1 MSLVDEA
8 VEKMA
13 FFADRLQRLTCILLP
28 IKNYMKA
35 FKFNFFASTELF
47 SIFVCRLKNKL

>member
-8 VEKMA
+8 VDKMA
-13 FFADRLQRLTCILLP
+13 FFADRLQRLTCVLLP

-35 FKFNFFASTELF
+35 FKFSFFVST
-47 SIFVCRLKNKL
+47 